1 MTGLVNSLM
10 ENFYI
15 PPIILNKKTSTAP
28 AGRPK
33 EAVHVCVD
41 GKQRLSSVRA
51 FVKGMIPCHD
61 MRGEKWYVISFTR
74 LSIINKIRW
83 FCDTSGRRKK
93 ILSEAEQRMFLDK
106 EFVSFEFVDLSPR
119 QEEDLF
125 ARVQMGVQLS
135 VAEKMRA
142 STGPWQEL
150 ARLYVD
156 DFPIIYSLMKDRA
169 RAKDFQ
175 LTLSCF
181 SQVVEVL
188 HPSAADGVP
197 ALKTLHN
204 VLPKLLSNEGAVDDR
219 IKSRLASIW
228 NTFKDLIEEDEAVFT
243 NANKYLRGVQTFAPI
258 EMVAVVVLILM
269 YSETRN
275 KYLLLGDIRA
285 MREAIRENF
294 VDIRMNVPCWK
305 FIWEFIDNLEAI
317 RGAVD
322 GSTVNRRVQPPPT
335 RTVAASVPRP
345 LSASIATVETA
356 EGAATKRTRPPQVLP
371 TQRSVAVKKEN
382 ISAPPSNRQQKR
394 QRIDDGSAG
403 LPAVHSQQPQF
414 PPLPSRVSATPV
426 AQTPP
431 RAPNNHKAST
441 ASMVPT
447 SLTAPTLPSPTAHV
461 LSAASQSVASAYAF
475 HPQRTLDSSAAPL
488 NTRLGAIPP
497 KRTHQKR
504 TDIAQPITPPHEP
517 PLINATSHHRPL
529 AKPRNTSHRS
539 TPAQHNNVVDL
550 TSTSD
555 TEEERQYLL
564 SAFKSGKSPAT
575 DGHHTATPRLNQ
587 NGNNQL
593 QPARNNNPYAKFR
606 QERGIGP

>member
-1 MTGLVNSLM
+1 M
-10 ENFYI
+10 
-15 PPIILNKKTSTAP
+15 
-28 AGRPK
+28 
-33 EAVHVCVD
+33 
-41 GKQRLSSVRA
+41 
-51 FVKGMIPCHD
+51 
-61 MRGEKWYVISFTR
+61 
-74 LSIINKIRW
+74 
-83 FCDTSGRRKK
+83 
-93 ILSEAEQRMFLDK
+93 MFLAK

-150 ARLYVD
+150 ARLFVD

-197 ALKTLHN
+197 VLKTTHN
-204 VLPKLLSNEGAVDDR
+204 ALPKLLSNEGAVDDR
-219 IKSRLASIW
+219 IKSRLASTW
-228 NTFKDLIEEDEAVFT
+228 STFKGLIDEDEAVFT

-275 KYLLLGDIRA
+275 KVLLLGDIRA
-285 MREAIRENF
+285 MREAIRESF

-322 GSTVNRRVQPPPT
+322 GSTVNRRVRPPPT
-335 RTVAASVPRP
+335 QTVAASRPRP
-345 LSASIATVETA
+345 LSASTTMLEAA
-356 EGAATKRTRPPQVLP
+356 EGVATTRTKPPQVLP
-371 TQRSVAVKKEN
+371 AQRSHAVKTEN
-382 ISAPPSNRQQKR
+382 ISASPSNRQQKR
-394 QRIDDGSAG
+394 QRIDDGSPS
-403 LPAVHSQQPQF
+403 LPVVHSQQPQF

-431 RAPNNHKAST
+431 RVSYNHQAAATSMAPA
-441 ASMVPT
+441 
-447 SLTAPTLPSPTAHV
+447 SLTASPLPSSTAHV
-461 LSAASQSVASAYAF
+461 LSAAAQLVASAHAPTVS
-475 HPQRTLDSSAAPL
+475 HPKRTLDNSASPL
-488 NTRLGAIPP
+488 NTRPGAIPP

-504 TDIAQPITPPHEP
+504 ASIVQPITPPHEP
-517 PLINATSHHRPL
+517 LSTNALSHRRPL
-529 AKPRNTSHRS
+529 AKPRNIPHQS
-539 TPAQHNNVVDL
+539 TPAQHNGIVDL
-550 TSTSD
+550 TND

-564 SAFKSGKSPAT
+564 SSFKSGKFPT
-575 DGHHTATPRLNQ
+575 TEQHHTATLRPNQ
-587 NGNNQL
+587 NGHPQL
-593 QPARNNNPYAKFR
+593 HPPRNNNPYAKFK